1 MALGRFMTFL
11 IVFMSGWIG
20 VYFYTGFRLIG
31 PSGLHQPYRTLA
43 WMALTITTLIG
54 PLTLFAG
61 RMTPKPSWYPDAA
74 IIAFWA
80 MGIMLLILP
89 MLLAKD
95 LGLFFG
101 GITMKISSLLG
112 AGPGPTFDP
121 DRRQFLMNVIN
132 LALLGSTGLLS
143 GIGYAVARKQPKV
156 VCLDIHIG
164 GLPAAFDGL
173 KIAQITDLHIGAS
186 LIRRKQLQA
195 IVEAINAEKPDIIV
209 FTGDLADGYVQDLRE
224 DTAPLAELRAL
235 DGKYFITGNH
245 EYFWDL
251 AGWMSE
257 VRNLGFTILMNE
269 HRVLWR
275 GESCLVIAGV
285 PDFTAEYMMP
295 KVISDPEAAA
305 RDGPPDARKILLAH
319 RPGSCYAAERAGFDL
334 QISGHTHGGQFW
346 PWTWLIH
353 IVQPFSAGLY
363 RFRKTRLYVSRGTGT
378 WGPPTRLG
386 NPSEIPLLTLR
397 CG

>member
-1 MALGRFMTFL
+1 MTFL
-11 IVFMSGWIG
+11 ILFMSGWIV
-20 VYFYTGFRLIG
+20 VYVYTGFRLIG
-31 PSGLHQPYRTLA
+31 PSGLHQPYRALA
-43 WMALTITTLIG
+43 WMALAVTVFIG

-61 RMTPKPSWYPDAA
+61 RITPKPSWYPDVAMA
-74 IIAFWA
+74 AFWA

-89 MLLAKD
+89 LLLTRDLGMLL
-95 LGLFFG
+95 G
-101 GITMKISSLLG
+101 GITMKVRSLLG
-112 AGPGPTFDP
+112 AGSGPAFDP
-121 DRRQFLMNVIN
+121 ARRQFFMNVVN
-132 LALLGSTGLLS
+132 LILLGSTGVLS
-143 GIGYAVARKQPKV
+143 GVGYAVARKQPPKV
-156 VCLDIHIG
+156 VRLDIPIG
-164 GLPAAFDGL
+164 DLPAAFDGL
-173 KIAQITDLHIGAS
+173 KISQITDLHIGAS
-186 LIRRKQLQA
+186 LIRRNQVQA
-195 IVEAINAEKPDIIV
+195 IVEAVNAEKPDIIV
-209 FTGDLADGYVQDLRE
+209 LTGDLADGYVQELRE
-224 DTAPLAELRAL
+224 DTAPLAGLRAP

-245 EYFWDL
+245 DYYWDP
-251 AGWMSE
+251 AGWLSE
-257 VRNLGFTILMNE
+257 VRNLGFTILTNE
-269 HRVLWR
+269 HRVLRR

-285 PDFTAEYMMP
+285 PDFTAAYTMP

-305 RDGPPDARKILLAH
+305 RGGPSNTRKILLAH